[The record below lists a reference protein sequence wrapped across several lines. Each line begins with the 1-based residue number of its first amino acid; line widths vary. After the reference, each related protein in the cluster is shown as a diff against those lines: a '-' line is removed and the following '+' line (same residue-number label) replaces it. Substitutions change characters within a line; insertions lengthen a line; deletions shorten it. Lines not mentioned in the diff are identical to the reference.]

1 MSNTI
6 WQPEQVDVLE
16 FNENKD
22 LIVFASA
29 GSGKTSVMVEKIVR
43 YLESGVDVS
52 QIIVVTFTNNSAA
65 DMRDKISEKLKER
78 IKGAKSEDMRDH
90 LRKQIVDLPQADIG
104 TIDSF
109 CNAIVQ
115 KHYEV
120 IGVNPGLGVLSQGE
134 ETVLLLEAIQTEISE
149 GIEREDQDLLVLGK
163 YFSSGRNLGRLG
175 EIIREIYYRTG
186 AFPSQE
192 KELKKKRE
200 SCDIDVIENKAIKR
214 LIDNFMIRARKL
226 KEIVQAK
233 LSLSKE
239 LGNRYQNLINRL
251 VEIGKEYSSMSD
263 LCSRIEIAYSNFPV
277 KILAAECKNK
287 EERDRYNSAMKEVE
301 GFINEMKTVFPDE
314 KTVIEI
320 ETSSR
325 KVMLLL
331 IDLTEAVIKRFE
343 LLKKDANKMSFSDVE
358 RYALRILTEEKEGLE
373 VPSKI
378 AREISE
384 SKKHIFI
391 DEYQDTNNLQEM
403 ILRRIS
409 NNNIFMVGD
418 IKQSIYMFRN
428 SDPDIMKEKHDS
440 FAKFKET
447 GESKSL
453 NYNYRSHQKILK
465 FVNDVFSA
473 IMSESFGSVNYKKD
487 SQMTAFNEFP
497 EDKEIPP
504 VTVKLFDKKDSE
516 EEGGEEDPGYSVWP
530 EVYSVS
536 NAPRKE
542 AKSDPEAEWVADA
555 IVSMVGKEQIYDK
568 KISASRKIEYKD
580 IVLLQRNRDVKPFA
594 EAFERKGIPYESI
607 GGEDA
612 IEKEDINT
620 INCILR
626 TISNPEQD
634 FPLTYLMTSFFG
646 KFSPSDLLALRT
658 HRIKEINE
666 SETLS
671 EIEKIQELEKI
682 NNENIYQA
690 LSSAKGEIGQK
701 AKRLLD
707 MIGKYRDES
716 YLTDVASLM
725 MRIATETGFDAEML
739 STGES
744 RISSFNTFVEF
755 LRDKEFN
762 KNIEAYL
769 SWVDKD
775 LDIEAK
781 LPGSGSNCV
790 RINTIH
796 GSKGLEY
803 PIVFF
808 TNSDQGF
815 KKGKINSKD
824 ILMDKDLGVATK
836 YVDIRLR
843 KLIQT
848 PSYIS
853 ISERLSEREKEEQMR
868 ILYVALTR
876 AMNRLIVTGAK
887 PPKNFDPNGRV
898 EDISKLNCLIEY
910 ASSRYPSFR
919 EEYYDNYEPEEAAE
933 TTKELTLP
941 EIKEGEKI
949 SFHSYEHLPATKI
962 HNKYTVTELASTSMS
977 MIEKNGAEEGILP
990 NMVPYTPEQG
1000 TFYHKILEKIDFS
1013 STTDEEIKKEIDRLY
1028 LEGIPGQGVKRE
1040 EIDDSII
1047 IRALNNKL
1055 FRDMKGK
1062 EILREQPFMMYLPYN
1077 EVIEGGTFSEEK
1089 VIVQGVIDL
1098 MSVDGE
1104 EVTLVDY
1111 KYSRSTP
1118 DAIKQR
1124 YFEQMRVYTLAI
1136 EKILKKT
1143 VLRKVIYLLSQD
1155 KVVEF

>member
-1 MSNTI
+1 
-6 WQPEQVDVLE
+6 
-16 FNENKD
+16 
-22 LIVFASA
+22 
-29 GSGKTSVMVEKIVR
+29 
-43 YLESGVDVS
+43 
-52 QIIVVTFTNNSAA
+52 
-65 DMRDKISEKLKER
+65 
-78 IKGAKSEDMRDH
+78 
-90 LRKQIVDLPQADIG
+90 
-104 TIDSF
+104 
-109 CNAIVQ
+109 
-115 KHYEV
+115 
-120 IGVNPGLGVLSQGE
+120 
-134 ETVLLLEAIQTEISE
+134 
-149 GIEREDQDLLVLGK
+149 
-163 YFSSGRNLGRLG
+163 
-175 EIIREIYYRTG
+175 
-186 AFPSQE
+186 
-192 KELKKKRE
+192 
-200 SCDIDVIENKAIKR
+200 
-214 LIDNFMIRARKL
+214 
-226 KEIVQAK
+226 
-233 LSLSKE
+233 
-239 LGNRYQNLINRL
+239 
-251 VEIGKEYSSMSD
+251 
-263 LCSRIEIAYSNFPV
+263 
-277 KILAAECKNK
+277 
-287 EERDRYNSAMKEVE
+287 
-301 GFINEMKTVFPDE
+301 
-314 KTVIEI
+314 
-320 ETSSR
+320 
-325 KVMLLL
+325 
-331 IDLTEAVIKRFE
+331 
-343 LLKKDANKMSFSDVE
+343 
-358 RYALRILTEEKEGLE
+358 
-373 VPSKI
+373 
-378 AREISE
+378 
-384 SKKHIFI
+384 
-391 DEYQDTNNLQEM
+391 
-403 ILRRIS
+403 
-409 NNNIFMVGD
+409 
-418 IKQSIYMFRN
+418 
-428 SDPDIMKEKHDS
+428 
-440 FAKFKET
+440 
-447 GESKSL
+447 
-453 NYNYRSHQKILK
+453 
-465 FVNDVFSA
+465 
-473 IMSESFGSVNYKKD
+473 
-487 SQMTAFNEFP
+487 
-497 EDKEIPP
+497 
-504 VTVKLFDKKDSE
+504 
-516 EEGGEEDPGYSVWP
+516 
-530 EVYSVS
+530 
-536 NAPRKE
+536 
-542 AKSDPEAEWVADA
+542 
-555 IVSMVGKEQIYDK
+555 
-568 KISASRKIEYKD
+568 
-580 IVLLQRNRDVKPFA
+580 
-594 EAFERKGIPYESI
+594 
-607 GGEDA
+607 
-612 IEKEDINT
+612 
-620 INCILR
+620 
-626 TISNPEQD
+626 
-634 FPLTYLMTSFFG
+634 MTSFFG
-646 KFSPSDLLALRT
+646 KFSPSDLLSLRT

-671 EIEKIQELEKI
+671 EIEKIQEVEKI
-682 NNENIYQA
+682 KNENIYQA
-690 LSSAKGEIGQK
+690 LSGAKGEIGQK

-707 MIGKYRDES
+707 MIEKYRDES

-739 STGES
+739 SMGES

-824 ILMDKDLGVATK
+824 ILMDKDLGVAAK

-933 TTKELTLP
+933 TTKEITLP

-1013 STTDEEIKKEIDRLY
+1013 STTDEEIKNEIDRLY
-1028 LEGIPGQGVKRE
+1028 LEGIPGEGVKRE

-1098 MSVDGE
+1098 MSVEGE